1 MAQKEWLIS
10 KAKELMEENY
20 CCEEAKQA
28 VQAWIDALGSEAEH
42 AKAEALIKELEEDI
56 MSVDD
61 LFAFATSQEGK
72 AKFGEATC
80 LEIVEHATQL
90 REAGKQICDC
100 PACTAAEALLQHKE
114 DLLA

>member
-1 MAQKEWLIS
+1 MAQKEWLIN
-10 KAKELMEENY
+10 KAKELMETSY
-20 CCEEAKQA
+20 CCTEAKEA
-28 VQAWIDALGSEAEH
+28 AQAWIDALGSEGEH
-42 AKAEALIKELEEDI
+42 TKAQALIKELEEDI

-80 LEIVEHATQL
+80 LGIVEHANHL
-90 REAGKQICDC
+90 KEAGKQNCDC
-100 PACTAAEALLQHKE
+100 PACAAAEALLQHKE